1 MLVPQNKCLV
11 WNYMEKVNSCLEKKS
26 IFVLRIEEEE

>member
-1 MLVPQNKCLV
+1 MLLSQNKCLV
-11 WNYMEKVNSCLEKKS
+11 WNYMEKLNSYLEKRS

>member
-1 MLVPQNKCLV
+1 MLIPQNKCLV
-11 WNYMEKVNSCLEKKS
+11 WNYMEKLNSYLEKKS